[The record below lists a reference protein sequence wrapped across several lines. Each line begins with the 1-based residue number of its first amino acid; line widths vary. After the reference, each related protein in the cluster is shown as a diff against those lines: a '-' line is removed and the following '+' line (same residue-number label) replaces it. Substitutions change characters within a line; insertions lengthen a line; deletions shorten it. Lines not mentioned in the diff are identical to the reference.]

1 MHASVA
7 VLLRFTCKLIHE
19 GLPHYASMSL
29 TVLLMNKYA
38 GYQQIPVHGERKFV
52 FLKRCEVR
60 NNAKSQSTDWWPG
73 QVVTVLQLRQ
83 TPVRPQSRLKNG
95 WTDIIC
101 PNFQAEKT
109 HLWFV
114 LTNFQRR
121 CAISDSPTCICSP
134 GLALWCSMVQTKC
147 IAWLITQTT

>member
-1 MHASVA
+1 
-7 VLLRFTCKLIHE
+7 
-19 GLPHYASMSL
+19 
-29 TVLLMNKYA
+29 MNKYA

-114 LTNFQRR
+114 LTKFPKALCHIRFPDLHMLPW
-121 CAISDSPTCICSP
+121 IS
-134 GLALWCSMVQTKC
+134 SMVLYGANQMHCMADYTDYLMGT
-147 IAWLITQTT
+147 ALM